1 MREKHL
7 RTIGISIL
15 IFLCIVLLS
24 ARYVYFVQRTIYEE
38 SVSHLTEI
46 FHQSNSALNELA
58 NKNITYLHM
67 ASEYFEDSP
76 NEEDVNN
83 YINRVQK
90 ETKFTNF
97 YFILRFWLRNRE
109 MQNVGYY
116 DSPFC
121 RSS

>member
-97 YFILRFWLRNRE
+97 YFILRFWLRNKE
-109 MQNVGYY
+109 I
-116 DSPFC
+116 
-121 RSS
+121 